1 MSSNARR
8 ETVAVLIPC
17 LDEEGTVGAVV
28 RDFRRALPE
37 AAIYVFDNASRDRT
51 AENAA
56 AAGAIVVSSPRR
68 GKGHVVRH
76 MFASVEADRYVMVDG
91 DDTYPADRAPALLA
105 ALRAGG
111 VDMAVGARIDGAE
124 PGAFRRFH
132 RLGNRL
138 VSGLI
143 ATLFRVSATDVMS
156 GYRAL
161 SRDFIQS
168 VPLLSEG
175 FEIETE
181 MILQA
186 AAKGFAF
193 REIPVS
199 YRRRP
204 AGSASKL
211 DTVADGWLVL
221 RTLFLIVKDYKP
233 LFAFSI
239 VSAAFAFLSLA
250 AGWGPVQDYV
260 TTGLVPRFPRAI
272 LAAGLGVL
280 AGLSMGVGLILDTLA
295 KYQRET
301 FEIWRRQVTRRG

>member
-1 MSSNARR
+1 MSSPARSD
-8 ETVAVLIPC
+8 TLAVLIPC
-17 LDEEGTVGAVV
+17 LNEETTIGAVV
-28 RDFRRALPE
+28 RDFRRVLPD
-37 AAIYVFDNASRDRT
+37 APVYVFDNASTDRS
-51 AENAA
+51 AVNAA

-76 MFASVEADRYVMVDG
+76 MFASVDVDRYLLVDG
-91 DDTYPADRAPALLA
+91 DDTYPADRAPALLE
-105 ALRAGG
+105 ALRRGG
-111 VDMAVGARIDGAE
+111 VDMTVGARTAGAE

-143 ATLFRVSATDVMS
+143 ATLFHVPATDVMS

-161 SRDFIQS
+161 SRDFVQS

-186 AAKGFAF
+186 ATKGFAF
-193 REIPVS
+193 RELPVD

-204 AGSASKL
+204 KGSASKL

-239 VSAAFAFLSLA
+239 VSAGFAILSLL
-250 AGWGPVQDYV
+250 AGWGPVQDYL

-280 AGLSMGVGLILDTLA
+280 SGVSMGVALILDTLA

-301 FEIWRRQVTRRG
+301 FEIWRRHVTRRD